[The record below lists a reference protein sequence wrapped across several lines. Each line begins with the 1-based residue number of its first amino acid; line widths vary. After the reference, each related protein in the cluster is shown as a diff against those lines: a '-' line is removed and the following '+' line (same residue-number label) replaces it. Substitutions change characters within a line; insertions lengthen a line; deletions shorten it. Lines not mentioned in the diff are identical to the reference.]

1 MPRKPKS
8 ITLQPFSAKILKGLK
23 TVSKKH
29 KIAQIHHDILQ
40 DINATHKEIRKQTL
54 ALKKNP
60 SDLRT
65 KDIL

>member
-23 TVSKKH
+23 TVGKKH

-40 DINATHKEIRKQTL
+40 DINATRL
-54 ALKKNP
+54 LKKLP
-60 SDLRT
+60 MIYR
-65 KDIL
+65 KKII